1 MRSNLCVAAVAAA
14 SIALGT
20 FGANAMLI
28 SPDGASAS
36 SQHSGSYD
44 PGNTIDGSGLP
55 ANFTAADAH
64 ADYAANNHWTA
75 ASGDLLNAW
84 ITWTFNTPQTL
95 SSIVI
100 WNHLSNGPAG
110 NPGYEPTLF
119 DLTIRD
125 SSNNTL
131 LFWDDVALA
140 PDTAT
145 GQTFSFGGSI
155 AGISSVRFDVEAVQ
169 SSTSWTGLAEV
180 AFDDTRVD
188 PVPVAPALP
197 LLATG
202 LAGMALLRKTRKQQ
216 P

>member
-1 MRSNLCVAAVAAA
+1 MQLWKTLGIAAA
-14 SIALGT
+14 GIMVAHS
-20 FGANAMLI
+20 ANAALI
-28 SPDGASAS
+28 SPDGATAS

-84 ITWTFNTPQTL
+84 ITWTFTTPQSL
-95 SSIVI
+95 SAIVI
-100 WNHLSNGPAG
+100 WNHRSNNIAG

-119 DLTIRD
+119 DLTILD
-125 SSNNTL
+125 SGNNTL
-131 LFWDDVALA
+131 LSWDDVALA

-145 GQTFSFGGSI
+145 GQTFSFGGTI

-169 SSTSWTGLAEV
+169 SSTTWTGLAEV
-180 AFDDTRVD
+180 AFE

-197 LLATG
+197 LLLTG
-202 LAGMALLRKTRKQQ
+202 LAGLVALRARHKR
-216 P
+216 PV